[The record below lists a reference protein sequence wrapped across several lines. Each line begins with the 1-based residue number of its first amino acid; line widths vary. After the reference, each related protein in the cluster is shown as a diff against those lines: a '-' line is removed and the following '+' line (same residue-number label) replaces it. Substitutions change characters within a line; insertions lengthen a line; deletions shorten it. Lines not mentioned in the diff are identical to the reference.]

1 MATANLRSKKTR
13 RKLVGSSGADM
24 GRPPKQPDKSTF
36 RGRLAALIRARR
48 EALGLT
54 VADIEARLQAAGTPI
69 SSHAL
74 YKYETG
80 ERPVTADDLPALA
93 KALETSIH
101 KLIPAK

>member
-1 MATANLRSKKTR
+1 
-13 RKLVGSSGADM
+13 M
-24 GRPPKQPDKSTF
+24 GRPPKEPDRSTY
-36 RGRLAALIRARR
+36 RGRLAARIRSRR
-48 EALGLT
+48 EALDLT
-54 VADIEARLQAAGTPI
+54 VAQLEARLAAAGTPI

>member
-1 MATANLRSKKTR
+1 
-13 RKLVGSSGADM
+13 M
-24 GRPPKQPDKSTF
+24 GRPSKQPDQSTY
-36 RGRLAALIRARR
+36 RGRLAARIRARR
-48 EALGLT
+48 ESLGLA
-54 VADIEARLQAAGTPI
+54 VADVEARLKAAGTPI

-93 KALETSIH
+93 KALATSIH